1 MVFYAGIIA
10 YHVSGRKRYPLALP
24 LASVVLSLFVFAQG
38 RNALAVTYLDVGQ
51 GDAAV
56 IEGYG
61 KTIVID
67 AGRTGK
73 ELEGYLRYLGKR
85 TIDALVITHADDDH
99 AAGATYL
106 IKKLTV
112 KEVWDNGMVTY
123 PDSLLKNTVHRSLVR
138 GDEVSTGKLAVLVLH
153 PYAGFY
159 TFADNE
165 ALEENN
171 GSLVVKVTGRKSFLF
186 TGDSAGEA
194 EEDMLLLG
202 DRLRSDVL
210 KVSHHGSRTSS
221 AEDFLTAVSP
231 GIAVISVG
239 RGNPYGHPH
248 REALERFQGA
258 RICRTDRDGAVKVT
272 ETPEGLAVKTFREF
286 TFERVRDLSGE
297 GRNIVRLFARW

>member
-1 MVFYAGIIA
+1 
-10 YHVSGRKRYPLALP
+10 
-24 LASVVLSLFVFAQG
+24 
-38 RNALAVTYLDVGQ
+38 VTYLDVGQ

-171 GSLVVKVTGRKSFLF
+171 GSLVVKVTGRQYYWQFEYPNGVITIPAAACSGSVHQMKSFLGGLQAFCGGPFSCTVEAANPGKYQLTARVVAVHDEAHLPLAPNNARNPIDVVIPYTCGQWQVTKPVEITLVQGKNVLSFSKPTSNF
-186 TGDSAGEA
+186 TVKD
-194 EEDMLLLG
+194 LLL
-202 DRLRSDVL
+202 
-210 KVSHHGSRTSS
+210 T
-221 AEDFLTAVSP
+221 P
-231 GIAVISVG
+231 
-239 RGNPYGHPH
+239 
-248 REALERFQGA
+248 
-258 RICRTDRDGAVKVT
+258 VK
-272 ETPEGLAVKTFREF
+272 
-286 TFERVRDLSGE
+286 
-297 GRNIVRLFARW
+297 